1 MNLSVLFLWRVLVNT
16 DLKVLPGE
24 EPLASFFSPLAT
36 RCELL
41 PLITQA
47 CYSELA
53 APKHGAPRIFL
64 PLFVNVMFFLT
75 CLPDG
80 HGRNPL
86 LKAFFTD
93 FTYMCLSLSL
103 LSSTN
108 TFMKVGMT
116 ECISAVPS
124 VHLAG

>member
-1 MNLSVLFLWRVLVNT
+1 MNT

-24 EPLASFFSPLAT
+24 EPLAFFFLTT
-36 RCELL
+36 RCDLL
-41 PLITQA
+41 PLIIQA
-47 CYSELA
+47 CFSELA
-53 APKHGAPRIFL
+53 GPTNGAPRIFL
-64 PLFVNVMFFLT
+64 PFFVNVMFFLT
-75 CLPDG
+75 HLPDV

-86 LKAFFTD
+86 LKAFFPE

-116 ECISAVPS
+116 ECISAVPA